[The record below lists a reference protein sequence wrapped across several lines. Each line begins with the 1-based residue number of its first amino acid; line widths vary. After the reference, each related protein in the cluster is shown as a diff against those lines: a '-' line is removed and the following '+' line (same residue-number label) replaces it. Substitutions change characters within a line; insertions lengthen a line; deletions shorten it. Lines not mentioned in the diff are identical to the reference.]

1 VDKDVLAAF
10 IAQGRSLEWIG
21 RRLGRHPSTVAY
33 WLDKHGLAP
42 AHRERHAARGAP
54 DAMALRQLVSDGLTI
69 REIAARIGRSP
80 ATARYWL
87 QFHGLRTAR
96 SVAGPRSAGEGGAAL
111 CERHGL
117 TRHVRRGGR
126 LRCCRCNSDAVSA
139 RRRTVKRLLV
149 AEAGGGCVICGY
161 DAYVG
166 ALQFHHVDPAQ
177 KRFHLGLKGLARAL
191 DTVREEAKK
200 CVLLC
205 ANCHAEVEGGV
216 AEVPSSAMH
225 RIRG

>member
-1 VDKDVLAAF
+1 MAAY
-10 IAQGRSLEWIG
+10 IAEGRSLAWIG
-21 RRLGRHPSTVAY
+21 RQVGRHPSTVAY
-33 WLDKHGLAP
+33 WLERHGLVP
-42 AHRERHAARGAP
+42 AYRERHVARGAP
-54 DAMALRQLVSDGLTI
+54 DRAQLQQLVGEGLTV
-69 REIAARIGRSP
+69 REIAARIDRSP
-80 ATARYWL
+80 TTVRYWL

-96 SVAGPRSAGEGGAAL
+96 AGARPRSVDDGDVTRCA
-111 CERHGL
+111 RHGV
-117 TRHVRRGGR
+117 TRHVRRDGR
-126 LRCCRCNSDAVSA
+126 LRCCRCTSEAVTR
-139 RRRTVKRLLV
+139 RRRTVKRILV
-149 AEAGGGCVICGY
+149 EEAGGVCVICGY

-177 KRFHLGLKGLARAL
+177 KRFHLGLKGLSRAL